1 MKGGGRR
8 EEEKKKKPAEKDYIA
23 HNTTRFEHSGVGSVS
38 STFVRHLL

>member
-8 EEEKKKKPAEKDYIA
+8 EEEKKKPAEKDYIA

-38 STFVRHLL
+38 STFGHHLL